1 MQKITYLVKDED
13 IRKPEAATKVIEDLF
28 KGKDP
33 KDCTFVVDY
42 SQVRDPVVTMS
53 TGIIFQRFC
62 NQGFPKV
69 IIKGHKYKDKLL
81 ENPAVKS
88 LIASGKIEVIS

>member
-13 IRKPEAATKVIEDLF
+13 IRKPEAAAKVIEELF

-33 KDCTFVVDY
+33 KEYNFVVDY
-42 SQVRDPVVTMS
+42 SQVTDPIVTMS

-81 ENPAVKS
+81 DNPAIKS
-88 LIASGKIEVIS
+88 LIGTGKIEVIS